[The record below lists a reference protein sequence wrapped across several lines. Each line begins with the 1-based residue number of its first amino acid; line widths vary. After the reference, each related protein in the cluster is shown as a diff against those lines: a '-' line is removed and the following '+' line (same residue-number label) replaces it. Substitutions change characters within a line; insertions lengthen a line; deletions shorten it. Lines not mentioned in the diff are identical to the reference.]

1 MESQYYYNKWTPG
14 RALGHCKATLS
25 CARDNSRALAAS
37 PWPCTGC
44 QWLHLLKSTYIWK
57 QLCLEKPKPQVL
69 STVHPITAF
78 SRQRDPKDH
87 QNMLKSSI
95 STASKGKHRSSCY
108 WKKHFTESG
117 PSEDG
122 NGSPRNST
130 GAAEACRSTVR
141 KKQCSVAQHT
151 EQAAGTAGWF
161 WTQLQG
167 QQGQLLLNTLHLLF
181 SKRGSHKKFTLCSGH
196 DVFKWTTHTFFRNN

>member
-57 QLCLEKPKPQVL
+57 QLCSKKPKPQIL

-87 QNMLKSSI
+87 QNMLKSRI
-95 STASKGKHRSSCY
+95 STASKGKHRSSCCCKNVSLNLDHQKMAMAHPETQQELQRHAGVL
-108 WKKHFTESG
+108 WGKSSVQW
-117 PSEDG
+117 PSTQSRLQAQQVGFEPSSK
-122 NGSPRNST
+122 GSRDS
-130 GAAEACRSTVR
+130 C
-141 KKQCSVAQHT
+141 C
-151 EQAAGTAGWF
+151 
-161 WTQLQG
+161 
-167 QQGQLLLNTLHLLF
+167 
-181 SKRGSHKKFTLCSGH
+181 
-196 DVFKWTTHTFFRNN
+196 